1 MFMKTK
7 EIKEQTYTADD
18 TLAAIVLKNYHAAA
32 VFLENDLD
40 FYCKGDQ
47 KLDEAC
53 NLAGVDTDQLVKSLE
68 ALPKSE
74 RTKSED
80 VRKWP
85 IHFLADF
92 IENTHHSFVREK
104 NEKLSKYAAILCQ
117 NHEEFSSELTSIYEQ
132 FLLLIQEVDRHM
144 CEEENRIFP
153 LIKELAD
160 EVNSAGRAYP
170 QTISVFRDE
179 IEKLRDEHET
189 AVKMMREL
197 KKVSNN
203 FEPSEGASDEIC
215 KLYRNLTDFE
225 KDLYRHIHLE
235 SNVLFKKAEALI

>member
-1 MFMKTK
+1 MKTK
-7 EIKEQTYTADD
+7 EIKQETLNGKD
-18 TLAAIVLKNYHAAA
+18 TLADIVLENYHAAN

-40 FYCKGDQ
+40 FYCRGDQ
-47 KLDEAC
+47 TLDEAC
-53 NLAGVDTDQLVKSLE
+53 NFAGMNTDKLIQKLE

-80 VRKWP
+80 VRGWS

-92 IENTHHSFVREK
+92 IESTHHKYVRIK
-104 NEKLSKYAAILCQ
+104 NKKLSKYAAILCQ
-117 NHEEFSSELTSIYEQ
+117 NHKEFSSELTAIYEH

-153 LIKELAD
+153 LIKELAY
-160 EVNSAGRAYP
+160 EVNSTGSADS

-189 AVKMMREL
+189 AVKMMKEL
-197 KKVSNN
+197 RKVSND
-203 FEPSEGASDEIC
+203 FKPSEGASDEIC

-225 KDLYRHIHLE
+225 QDLYRHIHLE

>member
-1 MFMKTK
+1 MKTK
-7 EIKEQTYTADD
+7 EIKEQTYTAED
-18 TLAAIVLKNYHAAA
+18 TLADIVLNNYHTAT

-53 NLAGVDTDQLVKSLE
+53 NLAGIDCDQLIIELE

-80 VRKWP
+80 VRKWS

-92 IENTHHSFVREK
+92 IENTHHRYVRKK
-104 NEKLSKYAAILCQ
+104 NEKLSKYAAMLCQ
-117 NHEEFSSELTSIYEQ
+117 NHKEFSSELTSIYEQ

-144 CEEENRIFP
+144 CEEESRIFP

-160 EVNSAGRAYP
+160 EVDSAGRADS
-170 QTISVFRDE
+170 QTVSVFRDE
-179 IEKLRDEHET
+179 VDKLRDEHET

-203 FEPSEGASDEIC
+203 FEPSEGASDKIC